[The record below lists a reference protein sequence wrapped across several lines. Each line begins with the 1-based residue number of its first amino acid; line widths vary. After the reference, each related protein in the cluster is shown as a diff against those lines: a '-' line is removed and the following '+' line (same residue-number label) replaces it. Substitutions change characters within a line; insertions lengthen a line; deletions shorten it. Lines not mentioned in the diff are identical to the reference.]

1 MFSDFE
7 LLKYPKTAFKE
18 LLEFENILLDVSL
31 AWCGLVWNYELAEFK
46 VLPGHRMCFIIRKL
60 SAAAWI
66 SIMVNLTVRN
76 ITNIW
81 KILKN
86 SNQLEEMN

>member
-1 MFSDFE
+1 M
-7 LLKYPKTAFKE
+7 
-18 LLEFENILLDVSL
+18 LEFENILLDVSL
-31 AWCGLVWNYELAEFK
+31 ARHGLEPGVELADLQ

-81 KILKN
+81 EILKN
-86 SNQLEEMN
+86 SYQLEEMN